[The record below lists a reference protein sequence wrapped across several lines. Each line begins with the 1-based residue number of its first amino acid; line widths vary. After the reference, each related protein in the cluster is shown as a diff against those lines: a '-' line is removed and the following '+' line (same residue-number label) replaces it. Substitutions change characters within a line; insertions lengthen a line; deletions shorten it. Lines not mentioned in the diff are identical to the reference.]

1 MHIITKAMKLFSL
14 PLITLLLANVLLH
27 AQAPTTW
34 VIGTQYNS
42 GSIVG
47 YEDNFYRAI
56 QDVPGSVGGTP
67 DTLTDYWVDIFST
80 KPTVD
85 PEDPPT
91 TEPDTSDSDL
101 GNLTP
106 PEDNSSNDDPSGLP
120 SASTSSFVKQQYLD
134 LLGREAAESG
144 LNFWTNKIDTGLASR
159 ADLVNEFVF
168 SNEFQDK
175 IAPISRLYQAY
186 FLRIPNT
193 SGLTFWVN
201 QKINGVSLE
210 DISSE
215 FSNSE
220 EFNNRYGDLTNEDFV
235 KQIYDNVQGR
245 EGTESGISFWTNV
258 LNSGTSR
265 GSVMLE
271 FSESG
276 EYKTKT
282 LSGVRV
288 IGFYYGLL
296 RRSPAQDGY
305 DFWKQKLDW
314 EISPNSLIDGFLTS
328 AEYAARF

>member
-1 MHIITKAMKLFSL
+1 MKLFSISLFVVLAL
-14 PLITLLLANVLLH
+14 PSLFAFQAHDQNLAYTH
-27 AQAPTTW
+27 PA
-34 VIGTQYNS
+34 
-42 GSIVG
+42 IVVSSSVS
-47 YEDNFYRAI
+47 YI
-56 QDVPGSVGGTP
+56 SVQDVPAGTTITSTTYWTP
-67 DTLTDYWVDIFST
+67 LLGTAPSTDPGT
-80 KPTVD
+80 
-85 PEDPPT
+85 PPT
-91 TEPDTSDSDL
+91 TEPSTSDSNL
-101 GNLTP
+101 SNLTP
-106 PEDNSSNDDPSGLP
+106 PEDENETNDAPSGLP

>member
-1 MHIITKAMKLFSL
+1 MHIKTKAMKLFSIFLFVVLAL
-14 PLITLLLANVLLH
+14 PSLFAFQAHDQNLAYTH
-27 AQAPTTW
+27 PA
-34 VIGTQYNS
+34 
-42 GSIVG
+42 IVVSSSVS
-47 YEDNFYRAI
+47 YI
-56 QDVPGSVGGTP
+56 SVQDVPAGTTITSTTYWAP
-67 DTLTDYWVDIFST
+67 LLGTAPSTDPGT
-80 KPTVD
+80 
-85 PEDPPT
+85 PPT
-91 TEPDTSDSDL
+91 TEPSTSDSNL
-101 GNLTP
+101 SNLTP
-106 PEDNSSNDDPSGLP
+106 PEDENETNDAPSGLP

-328 AEYAARF
+328 PEYAGRF